1 MVISKEISEK
11 KMDYRGSKSDL
22 VCKRATSRCFFLYF

>member
-1 MVISKEISEK
+1 LAPLITGGKVILKEIDKS

-22 VCKRATSRCFFLYF
+22 V